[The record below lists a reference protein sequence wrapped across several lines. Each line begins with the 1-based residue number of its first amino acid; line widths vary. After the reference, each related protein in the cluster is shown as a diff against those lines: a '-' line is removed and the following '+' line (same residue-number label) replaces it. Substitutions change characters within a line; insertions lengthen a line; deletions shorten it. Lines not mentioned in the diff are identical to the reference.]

1 MHELDVAVAGKAD
14 RDVVEKGLH
23 FGVDFLQAAVVGVH
37 DDELADFF
45 LAAQEVEG
53 LFRRRHVSHAAAEEI
68 FFVRRDAADVYGV
81 AGVDVHAEAVG
92 RAFSVNRIGQVE
104 GNRVPEQGA
113 VPFVFRDAGPVE
125 ADDVL
130 SGFVEQVQCFQDA
143 FDGAES
149 PSRAGHEFDALGLC
163 VGDGFDIA
171 AADGSVAAEQGF
183 VHVACNDFIG
193 WHVGTLLFLCSI
205 HIV

>member
-1 MHELDVAVAGKAD
+1 M
-14 RDVVEKGLH
+14 
-23 FGVDFLQAAVVGVH
+23 DFLQAAVVGMH

-53 LFRRRHVSHAAAEEI
+53 LFCRRHVSHAAAEEI

-81 AGVDVHAEAVG
+81 AGVDVHAEAIG
-92 RAFSVNRIGQVE
+92 RAFAVNPIGQVE

-113 VPFVFRDAGPVE
+113 VPFVFRDAGSVE

-130 SGFVEQVQCFQDA
+130 AGFVEQVQRFQDA

-149 PSRAGHEFDALGLC
+149 PSRAGHEFDALGFC
-163 VGDGFDIA
+163 FCNGFNIA
-171 AADGSVAAEQGF
+171 AADGGVAAEQGF
-183 VHVACNDFIG
+183 IHVAGDDFIG
-193 WHVGTLLFLCSI
+193 
-205 HIV
+205 